1 MKKILSVFVLFIAGA
16 LLFARSP
23 RPLESVELSF
33 IYDLEIQIESQFDS
47 NYKIV
52 KIHPSEKGQ
61 KNLQE
66 DFIRD
71 IIITDK
77 DDNEVCTIY
86 PYYKNQNPSETDA
99 KLPVEIT
106 LNNKNKFFK
115 NTSDETVVLCFNI
128 QTDDKNLLRLIIEAA
143 KDEAFIKLAYRNI
156 LTEINS
162 NEDIVGIVV
171 TE

>member
-1 MKKILSVFVLFIAGA
+1 MKKVLSAFVLLMAGA

-33 IYDLEIQIESQFDS
+33 IYDLEIQIESKLDS

-52 KIHPSEKGQ
+52 KIHPSENGQ

-71 IIITDK
+71 IIIADK
-77 DDNEVCTIY
+77 NDNEVCTIY
-86 PYYKNQNPSETDA
+86 PYYKNQNPSKTDT
-99 KLPVEIT
+99 KLPVEIV
-106 LNNKNKFFK
+106 LNNKNE
-115 NTSDETVVLCFNI
+115 NSLVLCFNI
-128 QTDDKNLLRLIIEAA
+128 KCADEKLLRLIIEAS
-143 KDEAFIKLAYRNI
+143 KDTDFIKLAYNNM
-156 LTEINS
+156 LSEIS
-162 NEDIVGIVV
+162 LNEDDVSIVV

>member
-1 MKKILSVFVLFIAGA
+1 MKKALNVFLLLMAGA

-23 RPLESVELSF
+23 NYLESVELSF
-33 IYDLEIQIESQFDS
+33 IYDLEIQIQSKLDS

-52 KIHPSEKGQ
+52 KIHPSENGQ

-71 IIITDK
+71 IIIADK

-86 PYYKNQNPSETDA
+86 PYYKNQNPSQKDI
-99 KLPVEIT
+99 KLPVEIA
-106 LNNKNKFFK
+106 LNNTNKSFKNK
-115 NTSDETVVLCFNI
+115 NENSLVLCFNI
-128 QTDDKNLLRLIIEAA
+128 KCDNENLLRLIIEAS
-143 KDEAFIKLAYRNI
+143 KDTDFIKLAYNNI

-162 NEDIVGIVV
+162 NGDDVSIVV